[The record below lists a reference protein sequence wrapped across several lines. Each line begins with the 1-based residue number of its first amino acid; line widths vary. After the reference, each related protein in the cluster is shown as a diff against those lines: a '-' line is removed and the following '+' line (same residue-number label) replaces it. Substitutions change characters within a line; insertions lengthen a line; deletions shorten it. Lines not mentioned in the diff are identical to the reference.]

1 MGSGLEWAIYSRKN
15 KTSINKYMNNYLLSK
30 NERNANQNMRL
41 FFIHQVRQM
50 WFVMIIF
57 HERSSV

>member
-1 MGSGLEWAIYSRKN
+1 MGSGLEWVIYSRKN